1 MGFSPFVCLCNCVV
15 HGKNNLRFAIFPR
28 GIAKVAAKLGPLA
41 MVGLRQQHRQVI
53 MKSRGLGL
61 TATRRAANS
70 PMTHGIEHLQG
81 TALMYIS
88 SAPRLIAFIKGNDSD
103 EAKCNISFR
112 KMEVVHWLI
121 HHLGCLCEIRGSE
134 VRDAEERLDKF
145 SSLRTVRG
153 WKHGCCSAKLRH
165 HPRRRKARWDDV
177 SKAVNGLPSLIHIG
191 ALRARSRFELKLS
204 AEEIVRKTGSVVL

>member
-81 TALMYIS
+81 GLHPVFEILHRRGCVSMS
-88 SAPRLIAFIKGNDSD
+88 STL
-103 EAKCNISFR
+103 
-112 KMEVVHWLI
+112 
-121 HHLGCLCEIRGSE
+121 
-134 VRDAEERLDKF
+134 
-145 SSLRTVRG
+145 
-153 WKHGCCSAKLRH
+153 
-165 HPRRRKARWDDV
+165 
-177 SKAVNGLPSLIHIG
+177 
-191 ALRARSRFELKLS
+191 
-204 AEEIVRKTGSVVL
+204 